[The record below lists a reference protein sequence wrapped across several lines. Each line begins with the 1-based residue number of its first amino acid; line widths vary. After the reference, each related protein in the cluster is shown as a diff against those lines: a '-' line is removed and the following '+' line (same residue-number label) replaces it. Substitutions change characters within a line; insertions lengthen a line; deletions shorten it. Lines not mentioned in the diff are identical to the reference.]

1 MTDKN
6 IALVG
11 TGKRA
16 RPRSRFSS
24 VASERDFQQKLT
36 VARQL
41 RQHGTRHSAEF
52 MARYK
57 SLRQLKRDLNY
68 VNGCIRSL

>member
-11 TGKRA
+11 TGKQA

-24 VASERDFQQKLT
+24 VASERDFQRKLT
-36 VARQL
+36 VAQQL
-41 RQHGTRHSAEF
+41 RKHGTRHSAEF

-57 SLRQLKRDLNY
+57 TLRQLKRDLNF
-68 VNGCIRSL
+68 VTGCVRSI